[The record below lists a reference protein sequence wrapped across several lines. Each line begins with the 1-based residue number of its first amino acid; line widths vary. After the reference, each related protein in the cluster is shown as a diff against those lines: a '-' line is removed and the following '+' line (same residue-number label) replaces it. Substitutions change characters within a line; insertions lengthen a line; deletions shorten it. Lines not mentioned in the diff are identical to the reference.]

1 MSTSLTYIFMEMIT
15 FLMITFLF
23 KENLGGSR
31 MQEKT
36 TGMREDAF
44 KIFKA
49 AVAAVDPENAVKS
62 FLLHND
68 DTLKAGGKIYDLSK
82 FSRIVVVGAG
92 KATAPMAKAVEELL
106 GDKIYSGIV
115 VVKYGHGLPLNRI
128 DLIEAGHPV
137 PDKNGLAGAKKI
149 AGLLAVCSENDLVI
163 SLISGGGSALLPLP
177 APGIS
182 LADKKRAT
190 KELLKCGADIHELNT
205 VRKHL
210 SISKGGGLAKTA
222 YPATVI
228 NLMLSD
234 VIGDDMDVIAS
245 GPFVPDRSSFKDAVG
260 IINKYEIRDMLP
272 DSIIERLKAG
282 SEGSLQETPKY
293 GDPIFE
299 RVTNIIIG
307 SNILACTAAQKE
319 ASSIGYHSIILSSM
333 IQGDTTVIAKAHI
346 TIAREILISGNPA
359 NLPACIISGGET
371 TVVVK
376 GDGMG
381 GRNQEFAL
389 VAAKEIDG
397 TDKNIVVLSGG
408 TDGTDGPTDA
418 AGGIVDA
425 KTVTRGKEM
434 GLNIDNYLASNDS
447 YNFLKQTGDLLI
459 TGPTRT
465 NVMDVRILL
474 INN

>member
-1 MSTSLTYIFMEMIT
+1 M
-15 FLMITFLF
+15 
-23 KENLGGSR
+23 
-31 MQEKT
+31 
-36 TGMREDAF
+36 
-44 KIFKA
+44 
-49 AVAAVDPENAVKS
+49 
-62 FLLHND
+62 
-68 DTLKAGGKIYDLSK
+68 
-82 FSRIVVVGAG
+82 
-92 KATAPMAKAVEELL
+92 
-106 GDKIYSGIV
+106 
-115 VVKYGHGLPLNRI
+115 
-128 DLIEAGHPV
+128 
-137 PDKNGLAGAKKI
+137 
-149 AGLLAVCSENDLVI
+149 
-163 SLISGGGSALLPLP
+163 P

-307 SNILACTAAQKE
+307 SNILACTSAQKK
-319 ASSIGYHSIILSSM
+319 ALSIGYHSIILSSM
-333 IQGDTTVIAKAHI
+333 IKGDTTEIAKAHI

-381 GRNQEFAL
+381 GRNQEFAM
-389 VAAKEIDG
+389 AAAVRPSRTSIQR
-397 TDKNIVVLSGG
+397 SGKASG
-408 TDGTDGPTDA
+408 MVPGSGPA
-418 AGGIVDA
+418 ARRNSRNSRA
-425 KTVTRGKEM
+425 R
-434 GLNIDNYLASNDS
+434 
-447 YNFLKQTGDLLI
+447 
-459 TGPTRT
+459 
-465 NVMDVRILL
+465 
-474 INN
+474 